1 MFDDQQLWRDRASGR
16 IKDFGKYLRYI
27 FNGHLVIVLLFLI
40 GSAAFYYQKWIATLS
55 PGFPAVLIVAGIIGF
70 FLTYSPVY
78 NFLLE
83 ADRVF
88 LLPLE
93 DKLKGYFFRSGIVSL
108 IFQGYILLLVLAV
121 LMPLYAKVSGNGF
134 KLFLPFF
141 LVLLVVKGWNLAA
154 VWRIQYFV
162 QPSVHNWDMVVRYF
176 LNAVFT
182 YLLFNQANI
191 LLLLALVFVMVFYY
205 WSFYS
210 RTRDIGLKWDLL
222 ISREEKR
229 VASFY
234 RLANMFTD
242 VPNLRDSV
250 KRRRWLDL
258 FVSRIS
264 FKQENTY
271 LYLYARTF
279 MRSGDYLGLFIR
291 LTIIGVLA
299 VYFLSFGFGQ
309 ILLSILFLYL
319 TGFQLLPL
327 WKHHQYKIWVDLYP
341 TVEKYKQSAI
351 YFLLRTVLTVEAV
364 IFALFILMKG
374 EIVIALIGLV
384 AGLVFNFF
392 FINFYIKKRLST

>member
-108 IFQGYILLLVLAV
+108 VFQGYILLLVLAV